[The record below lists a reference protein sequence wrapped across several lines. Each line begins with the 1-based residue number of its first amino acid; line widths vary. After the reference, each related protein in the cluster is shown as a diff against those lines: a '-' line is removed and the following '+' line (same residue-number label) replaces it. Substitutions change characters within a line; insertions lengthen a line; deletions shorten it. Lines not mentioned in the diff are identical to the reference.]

1 MPSVP
6 QKRTLIDV
14 LFRVPKEKF
23 VRGPRPPLVEPE
35 VLKARKDKEEWLKSK
50 QDAKSSE
57 PKSS

>member
-6 QKRTLIDV
+6 QKRTLVDI

-35 VLKARKDKEEWLKSK
+35 VLKARKEREEWLKSK
-50 QDAKSSE
+50 QNAKGSESKSS
-57 PKSS
+57 